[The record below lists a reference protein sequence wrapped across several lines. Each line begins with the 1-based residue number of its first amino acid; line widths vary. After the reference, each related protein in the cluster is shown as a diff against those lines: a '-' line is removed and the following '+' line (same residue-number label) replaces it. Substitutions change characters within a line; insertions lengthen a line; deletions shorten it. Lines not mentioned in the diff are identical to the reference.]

1 MAKNKNEKIDNLF
14 YYSGNVT
21 SKAKDKAE
29 KRKAKEREK
38 RIKQQKEINKEKSQF
53 DYDTET
59 VINMTN
65 KNNQKVRTEQQRKL
79 SKKQRQVLKK
89 QKRIK
94 KIIKF
99 TTLLLIIIGG
109 TVFALVSPIFN
120 IENIEVTN
128 NNQLTSDTVIS
139 LSEINLGQNIFKFN
153 KKKVKE
159 KIKTNAYIENV
170 NIKRKLPN
178 KIAIEIEERSKDYNV
193 EFLNGYAYINKQ
205 GYILEVSEQ
214 KLELPTIQ
222 GISTQTEQIVAGN
235 RLDEEDLKKLEVVI
249 QIINSCKD
257 YNLDTKITNIDIS
270 NKNDYTIYMEEE
282 KKTIYLGDDSNLS
295 TKMLYVQ
302 AIIEENKG
310 IEGSIYVDGDFNSKL
325 KARFREKV

>member
-310 IEGSIYVDGDFNSKL
+310 IEGNIYVDGDFNSKL

>member
-21 SKAKDKAE
+21 SKAKDKDK

-89 QKRIK
+89 QRRIK
-94 KIIKF
+94 RIIKF
-99 TTLLLIIIGG
+99 TTLLLIVIGG

-153 KKKVKE
+153 KKKVKG

-235 RLDEEDLKKLEVVI
+235 RLNEEDLKKLEVVI

-257 YNLDTKITNIDIS
+257 YNLDTKITSIDVS

-310 IEGSIYVDGDFNSKL
+310 IEGSIYVDGDFNNKL

>member
-120 IENIEVTN
+120 IENIEVTK

>member
-159 KIKTNAYIENV
+159 KIKTNFTTE
-170 NIKRKLPN
+170 R
-178 KIAIEIEERSKDYNV
+178 EE
-193 EFLNGYAYINKQ
+193 
-205 GYILEVSEQ
+205 
-214 KLELPTIQ
+214 
-222 GISTQTEQIVAGN
+222 
-235 RLDEEDLKKLEVVI
+235 EEEET
-249 QIINSCKD
+249 
-257 YNLDTKITNIDIS
+257 DTKEYATLPEVTETENNETTDYFQNVS
-270 NKNDYTIYMEEE
+270 VYEETTKKSKKSKKKN
-282 KKTIYLGDDSNLS
+282 
-295 TKMLYVQ
+295 
-302 AIIEENKG
+302 
-310 IEGSIYVDGDFNSKL
+310 
-325 KARFREKV
+325 ARTRIF